1 MYLFIENKCLLQQVH
16 SVVLF
21 HFTLYSGTS
30 LSVVMGIPVETS
42 ILVSAGVTTLYT
54 MVGQMISVAYTD
66 VAQLLLM
73 TVGLVGNILK

>member
-1 MYLFIENKCLLQQVH
+1 
-16 SVVLF
+16 
-21 HFTLYSGTS
+21 
-30 LSVVMGIPVETS
+30 MGIPVETS

-73 TVGLVGNILK
+73 TVGLVGSTLNSKLEYTVLK